1 MAPAEKQRV
10 LTPEEQARRAA
21 ALAGGDPMK
30 TRALP
35 PVKVQVG
42 GQPVIESLPQRVA
55 RATRTPKPFFIDH
68 DRDGYPDAIVGRGQ
82 RNLRERAMAR
92 GSGGRPV
99 AYGGR
104 PGLGLDSYR
113 QDQVGYRDRIRGM
126 LEAAV
131 QLANRDDKDEPLDAR
146 TRAMAAMP
154 VLSHA
159 GTGVPGGM
167 PAFRT
172 LPGRQVASRVPR
184 YTPSQQAAMAPR
196 TIPPGIPR
204 NPAQRARTQA
214 GDPLA
219 PDLRAGSPTDLAPG
233 IPRQS
238 GGMAVQGYLST
249 TGTFTVPDVGP
260 PGTGGAKA
268 APGKAA
274 EQHARAAEPHAKAA
288 EQHARP
294 AGGQPAKPAEHAKPY
309 EPTKPSQEHAKPPEP
324 KK

>member
-1 MAPAEKQRV
+1 MAPAEKQRA

-21 ALAGGDPMK
+21 AMAGGDPMK
-30 TRALP
+30 TKALP

-42 GQPVIESLPQRVA
+42 GQPVVESLPQRVA
-55 RATRTPKPFFIDH
+55 RANRTTKPFFIDY
-68 DRDGYPDAIVGRGQ
+68 DRDGYPDSIVGRSQ
-82 RNLRERAMAR
+82 RNLHERALAR

-99 AYGGR
+99 VYGGR

-113 QDQVGYRDRIRGM
+113 QDQIGYRDRIRGM
-126 LEAAV
+126 LAAAV
-131 QLANRDDKDEPLDAR
+131 QLANRDEDEPLDAR

-167 PAFRT
+167 PAPRP

-184 YTPSQQAAMAPR
+184 YTPAQQAAMAPR
-196 TIPPGIPR
+196 TIPPGVPR

-214 GDPLA
+214 GDPALA
-219 PDLRAGSPTDLAPG
+219 TGPVAAESVPHTLGTGA
-233 IPRQS
+233 PRQAS
-238 GGMAVQGYLST
+238 GGGGVPPQGYVT
-249 TGTFTVPDVGP
+249 PEGQFTIPGAVPAAP
-260 PGTGGAKA
+260 ETKPEARPETKPAPAKA
-268 APGKAA
+268 P
-274 EQHARAAEPHAKAA
+274 

-294 AGGQPAKPAEHAKPY
+294 ASPGQPAKPPEHAKPH
-309 EPTKPSQEHAKPPEP
+309 EQPKPAHEHGRPPEH